1 MDWLKDVF
9 GGAGGVSEIIKTTGN
24 AIGQFVTKPEDQFKM
39 QQAMAEADLAVRKL
53 AFDAQ
58 TSYMQDRASA
68 RELYG
73 KDNSV
78 QKVYALTFLIGY
90 VVITLAL
97 LIVVVGWIGAAGV
110 VIPDWASLLIGTIF
124 GAMSQKVGTV
134 TDFYFGSSQSSSD
147 KTDQVQQ
154 AMARIPK
161 T

>member
-9 GGAGGVSEIIKTTGN
+9 GGAGGVSEIIKTTGD

-134 TDFYFGSSQSSSD
+134 TDFYFGSSQSSSE
-147 KTDQVQQ
+147 KNDQIQS
-154 AMARIPK
+154 AMSRIP
-161 T
+161 TV

>member
-1 MDWLKDVF
+1 MDWLGAIF
-9 GGAGGVSEIIKTTGN
+9 GGEGGVGSIVKSVGDVV
-24 AIGQFVTKPEDQFKM
+24 GQFVDKPEDKLKL

-68 RELYG
+68 RELYS

-147 KTDQVQQ
+147 KTDQVQA

>member
-1 MDWLKDVF
+1 
-9 GGAGGVSEIIKTTGN
+9 
-24 AIGQFVTKPEDQFKM
+24 
-39 QQAMAEADLAVRKL
+39 
-53 AFDAQ
+53 
-58 TSYMQDRASA
+58 MQDRASA

-73 KDNSV
+73 KDTSV

-97 LIVVVGWIGAAGV
+97 LIVVVGWIGVAHV

-134 TDFYFGSSQSSSD
+134 TDFYFGSSQSSSE
-147 KTDQVQQ
+147 KNDQVQA

>member
-1 MDWLKDVF
+1 MDWLGTIF
-9 GGAGGVSEIIKTTGN
+9 GGEGGVGSVVKSVGD
-24 AIGQFVTKPEDQFKM
+24 AVGQFVDKPEDKLKL

-97 LIVVVGWIGAAGV
+97 LIVVVGWIGVAHV

-147 KTDQVQQ
+147 KNDQVQQ
-154 AMARIPK
+154 AMSRIP
-161 T
+161 TV